1 MANFIISLDSSTYA
15 NAGAAELAITNA
27 GLAVTKT
34 YSFPLTYGVSGTT
47 GQVSGLAG
55 VLDSSESA
63 VALSP
68 TLEAFTTAGGEAN
81 ADHLQTTAI
90 NPNYQYYWHP
100 LDTTVGAGQ
109 TIYLMDTGFDPYHQE
124 FGETPDVTDLHS
136 VPSATGFGDT
146 DGHGTK
152 MASLIL
158 GNSIGTAAGASIQNV
173 KMFDNATGTINV
185 GEVIDA
191 LDAVLVHHRANN
203 PSTKPKTVLMA
214 FSLTKNNLIDAKL
227 NQMLSENLILVA
239 AAGNAGNGVDVDT
252 ITPGGLDTITT
263 VGAFDDQF
271 MVTTTSQMP
280 IIDYVDDTVTP
291 MRRGLVQQAAKI
303 DLFALGKDVCVA
315 DLANVANYV
324 PASGTS
330 VSAALVAGVST
341 HFMNLYPNV
350 SAETIKSYMVTRGNE
365 MARLPRS
372 TSTADNYQT
381 ILSYDNLSYPAGKTA
396 EYNKVSLSLLSVPM
410 TSDVNFT
417 SVPSGRILNIQHGS
431 TQTIDIGLHADVTNV
446 AVLDFSPLA
455 PWMAF
460 DTATGIVTITATVA
474 GGCAESLA
482 PGVYHF
488 AVKGTMA
495 SKVYV
500 EEYSI
505 GLFTTAESELNTS
518 TEYYYNDDD
527 SDYEEVIQY
536 SASLNNQIK

>member
-27 GLAVTKT
+27 GLTVTKT

-55 VLDSSESA
+55 VADSSEA
-63 VALSP
+63 ATALSP
-68 TLEAFTTAGGEAN
+68 TLEAFTTESGTAN
-81 ADHLQTTAI
+81 TDHLQTTAI

-100 LDTTVGAGQ
+100 LDTTVGEGQ

-124 FGETPDVTDLHS
+124 FGETPDVSNLHS

-158 GNSIGTAAGASIQNV
+158 GVAIGCARGASIQNV
-173 KMFDNATGTINV
+173 KMFDNASGTINV

-191 LDAVLVHHRANN
+191 LEAVLVHHRANDAVN
-203 PSTKPKTVLMA
+203 KPKTVLMA
-214 FSLTKNNLIDAKL
+214 FSLTKNSLIDAKL
-227 NQMLSENLILVA
+227 NEMLAENLILIA

-263 VGAFDDQF
+263 VGAHDDQF

-291 MRRGLVQQAAKI
+291 VRRGLVQSGAKI
-303 DLFALGKDVCVA
+303 DMFAIGKDVAVA

-341 HFMNLYPNV
+341 HFMNLYSSV

-365 MARLPRS
+365 MAKLPRS
-372 TSTADNYQT
+372 TSTAENYQT
-381 ILSYDNLSYPAGKTA
+381 ILSYDNLTYPTGKIA

-417 SVPSGRILNIQHGS
+417 SIPSGRLLNLQHGS
-431 TQTIDIGLHADVTNV
+431 TTTVDVGLHANVSNV
-446 AVLDFSPLA
+446 AILDFSPLA

-460 DTATGIVTITATVA
+460 NTTTGVATFDTSNT
-474 GGCAESLA
+474 SLCPANIA

-488 AVKGTMA
+488 AIKGTMA

-500 EEYSI
+500 EEYSV

-536 SASLNNQIK
+536 SASSNNQIK

>member
-34 YSFPLTYGVSGTT
+34 YAFPLTYGVTGST

-55 VLDSSESA
+55 VTDSSEA
-63 VALSP
+63 EAALSP
-68 TLEAFTTAGGEAN
+68 TLEAFTEAGGESDAG
-81 ADHLQTTAI
+81 HLQTTAI

-109 TIYLMDTGFDPYHQE
+109 TIYIMDTGFDGGHQE
-124 FGETPDVTDLHS
+124 FSEDPDVTDLHS
-136 VPSATGFGDT
+136 APSATGFGDT

-152 MASLIL
+152 MASLII
-158 GNSIGTAAGASIQNV
+158 GSSIGIANGTSIQNV
-173 KMFDNATGTINV
+173 KLFDDATGTITV

-191 LDAVLVHHRANN
+191 LDAVLVHHNANDA
-203 PSTKPKTVLMA
+203 SKPKTVLMA
-214 FSLTKNNLIDAKL
+214 FSLTKNALIDAKL
-227 NQMLSENLILVA
+227 NQMLAQNLMLVA
-239 AAGNAGNGVDVDT
+239 AAGNAGNGVDVDS

-263 VGAFDDQF
+263 VGAFDAQF
-271 MVTTTSQMP
+271 MVTTSSQMP
-280 IIDYVDDTVTP
+280 IIDYVDDTATP
-291 MRRGLVQQAAKI
+291 VRKGLVQNAAKI
-303 DLFALGKDVCVA
+303 DLFALGTDVCVA

-341 HFMNLYPNV
+341 HFMNLYSST
-350 SAETIKSYMVTRGNE
+350 SAETIKSYMVTRGYE
-365 MARLPRS
+365 MAKLPRS
-372 TSTADNYQT
+372 TSTAENYQT
-381 ILSYDNLSYPAGKTA
+381 ILSYDNLTYPSGKIA

-410 TSDVNFT
+410 TSDVSFT
-417 SVPSGRILNIQHGS
+417 TIPSGRLLNVQHG
-431 TQTIDIGLHADVTNV
+431 TTTTVDIGLHADVTNV

-460 DTATGIVTITATVA
+460 DVATGVVTITATVA

-505 GLFTTAESELNTS
+505 GVYETSEIELNTS

-527 SDYEEVIQY
+527 NDYEEVIQY
-536 SASLNNQIK
+536 SASINNQIK